1 MAPTLRPYQTATLDA
16 VADTLA
22 QGFTRVLVKK
32 PTGTGKTVAFA
43 ALPTWDRIEVFL
55 QQWPKHG
62 AQMLV
67 IAHREEL
74 LDQAQQKI
82 QAQHPDWMV
91 EVEQGDR
98 VASSFADVIIA
109 SIQTLAAR
117 KFTRLQRLLRHHDF
131 RLVIIDEAHHAAA
144 PTYRTA
150 LVHLGFLPKN
160 EATELEGIEAI
171 EFDDVTVMERTLA
184 DWDKTAPKDK
194 LLVGVTATP
203 NRTDAIGLG
212 CVFQCI
218 AFNYDL
224 KQAIE
229 DQYLVPI
236 VPYAIES
243 DTSLDDVRTVAGEF
257 NQKDLAAAVNQA
269 ERNLLAVAA
278 WRELAEHKPTLGF
291 TVDVAHAH
299 SLAKAFCDAGY
310 TWVALSGETPKDER
324 RRILADFRRGAIEG
338 IANCMILTE
347 GTDLP
352 MVECILHCK
361 PTKSATLYE
370 QMTGR
375 GLRTHPGKDRCTV
388 IDIVDIARRHSLQTS
403 PVLYGLPPGLKPE
416 DGQTLDQVEAQLKA
430 LQEQYPQMDVEALL
444 ASGRLTLK
452 QLRARAQTFDVWT
465 VQPLS
470 PELQRS
476 TRLEWLQL
484 TRGFQLSYPW
494 SWHGTGDQE
503 GTETLVVGKD
513 LLDKWEISA
522 TWKQKRNPD
531 GPKDQVLDTRQ
542 RTVGNGYAT
551 DAMALEAA
559 ELWLS
564 RERRNVQR
572 LVSRDAGWKGNP
584 ASQKQLDYL
593 KKLRVPFKLPLT
605 MGDAGNL
612 INIAKARRYP
622 GR

>member
-1 MAPTLRPYQTATLDA
+1 MSAPTLRPYQTASLEA
-16 VADTLA
+16 VADALA
-22 QGFTRVLVKK
+22 TGQRRLLVKK
-32 PTGTGKTVAFA
+32 PTGTGKTVTFA
-43 ALPTWDRIEVFL
+43 AMPTWGRIGAFL
-55 QQWPKHG
+55 TAQPKHG

-74 LDQAQQKI
+74 LDQAAEKI

-91 EVEQGDR
+91 EVEQGPR
-98 VASSFADVIIA
+98 VASSFADVIVA

-117 KFTRLQRLLRHHDF
+117 KFTRLERLMRHHDI

-150 LVHLGFLPKN
+150 LVHLGFLPPA
-160 EATELEGIEAI
+160 EASTVEGIEAI
-171 EFDDVTVMERTLA
+171 EFDDTKVMEAALA
-184 DWDKTAPKDK
+184 DWDKVSPKDR

-212 CVFQCI
+212 CVFQSI
-218 AFNYDL
+218 AYSYDL

-236 VPYAIES
+236 EPYAIES
-243 DTSLDDVRTVAGEF
+243 DTSLDSCRTVAGEF
-257 NQKDLAAAVNQA
+257 NQKDLAEAVNQ
-269 ERNLLAVAA
+269 EKRNALAVAA
-278 WRELAEHKPTLGF
+278 WQELAEGRQTLGF
-291 TVDVAHAH
+291 TVDIAHAH
-299 SLAKAFCDAGY
+299 ELAQAFQKAGY
-310 TWVALSGETPKDER
+310 AWEALSGETPKDQR
-324 RRILADFRRGAIEG
+324 RDMLKRFRRGELIG
-338 IANCMILTE
+338 IANCMVLTE

-375 GLRTHPGKDRCTV
+375 GLRTHPGKDRCIV
-388 IDIVDIARRHSLQTS
+388 IDIVDIARKHSLQTA
-403 PVLYGLPPGLKPE
+403 PVLYGLPPGLKPA
-416 DGQTLDQVEAQLKA
+416 DGQELGELERDMKA
-430 LQEQYPQMDVEALL
+430 LQDQYPQMDVEALL
-444 ASGRLTLK
+444 REGRLTLK
-452 QLRARAQTFDVWT
+452 ELRARAQKFDVWT

-470 PELQRS
+470 AEVQQS

-484 TRGFQLSYPW
+484 GELYRLAYPW
-494 SWHGTGDQE
+494 QAGDGRE
-503 GTETLVVGKD
+503 GDETLVVSKD
-513 LLDKWEISA
+513 LLGKWELVT
-522 TWKQKRNPD
+522 TWKAKRNPD
-531 GPKDQVLDTRQ
+531 GPKDQHVEVRQ

-551 DAMALEAA
+551 DASALVAA

-564 RERRNVQR
+564 QERRNVQR
-572 LVSRDAGWKGNP
+572 LVSRDAGWKGRP
-584 ASQKQLDYL
+584 ASDKQLDYL
-593 KKLRVPFKLPLT
+593 RKLRVPFKLPLS
-605 MGDAGNL
+605 MGEAGNL